1 MGPLAISK
9 RLKGCSCETSLEQNN
24 LEIIIILLCD
34 KVAGGALFAF
44 VFIVRNN
51 NFEKKK
57 EKKRKALKSAE
68 TFKLSETKTHSG
80 SYPSCW

>member
-24 LEIIIILLCD
+24 LEIIIIHLCD
-34 KVAGGALFAF
+34 KIAGGALFAF

-51 NFEKKK
+51 NFAKKK
-57 EKKRKALKSAE
+57 NKKKKS
-68 TFKLSETKTHSG
+68 FKIS
-80 SYPSCW
+80 

>member
-24 LEIIIILLCD
+24 LEIIIIHLCD

-57 EKKRKALKSAE
+57 EKKS
-68 TFKLSETKTHSG
+68 FKISRNF
-80 SYPSCW
+80 

>member
-9 RLKGCSCETSLEQNN
+9 RLKGSSCETSLEQNN

-57 EKKRKALKSAE
+57 KRKALKSAE
-68 TFKLSETKTHSG
+68 TFKQSEAKMHSG